1 MNQAPTFDDKL
12 KQNLPQKIEEKVV
25 EKEKSVAENIA
36 EVYNELVDKQKMYS
50 VKTLTWFYKY
60 MQQIIM
66 VTFSFLLIGIQ
77 QFAEPQFNPYF
88 FLQAKFWYE
97 YLPFVTALWLILFAT
112 TSGSF
117 KIYMEIDLLYIQLKN
132 EIQDH
137 VNSDS
142 KNPFIE
148 IGCKIDDRE
157 RKKRTFKKKVS
168 RELASKIKKY
178 SIGTFDN
185 LVKYL
190 KIDEVDENG
199 EKAILSQ
206 QDILLLNGI
215 NVSKKKEKRVKA
227 SLRALYD
234 MLSDEYVEKVI
245 DNIKIK
251 YNQVTSSL
259 LINGFSP
266 RTKETYEP
274 NFKSNDQVEVIS
286 EFGVGQ
292 LVTMVMMFVI
302 LSLDLMTKEA
312 TVATWVFFVLKMF
325 QLTWTY
331 LKASMRSKPIFE
343 RTFIKALQERENTL
357 NGYKK
362 KYQVIENNKDINK
375 NSTP

>member
-1 MNQAPTFDDKL
+1 MNQAPTFDEKL
-12 KQNLPQKIEEKVV
+12 KQNLPPTPKVEVV
-25 EKEKSVAENIA
+25 EKKTAIESIA
-36 EVYNELVDKQKMYS
+36 ETYNEMVDKQKMYS
-50 VKTLTWFYKY
+50 VKTLSWFYKY
-60 MQQIIM
+60 MQQILM

-77 QFAEPQFNPYF
+77 QFAEPQFNPLL
-88 FLQAKFWYE
+88 FLKAQFWYD

-117 KIYMEIDLLYIQLKN
+117 KVYMEIDPLYIKLKN
-132 EIQDH
+132 QIQDH
-137 VNSDS
+137 VDSDS
-142 KNPFIE
+142 KTPFIE
-148 IGCKIDDRE
+148 MGCKLDDRD
-157 RKKRTFKKKVS
+157 RKKRAFKRQKS
-168 RELASKIKKY
+168 RELAKKIKRY
-178 SIGTFDN
+178 NIGTFDN

-190 KIDEVDENG
+190 KIGELDEKGQTV
-199 EKAILSQ
+199 ILSQ
-206 QDILLLNGI
+206 QDTLLLNGI
-215 NVSKKKEKRVKA
+215 RVSKRKEKRVKA

-234 MLSDEYVEKVI
+234 MLSDDYVDKVI

-251 YNQVTSSL
+251 YSQVTTSL

-274 NFKSNDQVEVIS
+274 NFKANDQVEVIS
-286 EFGVGQ
+286 EFAVGQ
-292 LVTMVMMFVI
+292 IVTMVMMFVI

-312 TVATWVFFVLKMF
+312 TMATFVFFVLKMF

-362 KYQVIENNKDINK
+362 KYQVIESNKVVNT

>member
-1 MNQAPTFDDKL
+1 MNHVPSFDEKL
-12 KQNLPQKIEEKVV
+12 KQNLPPTPKVEEPHKETIG
-25 EKEKSVAENIA
+25 EKIA
-36 EVYNELVDKQKMYS
+36 ETYNEMVEKQKMYT
-50 VKTLTWFYKY
+50 VKSLSWLYKY
-60 MQQIIM
+60 MQQILM

-77 QFAEPQFNPYF
+77 QFAEPQFNPFF

-112 TSGSF
+112 TSGAF
-117 KIYMEIDLLYIQLKN
+117 KIYMEIDPLYIQLKN
-132 EIQDH
+132 NIQDH
-137 VNSDS
+137 VDSDS
-142 KNPFIE
+142 KNAFIE
-148 IGCKIDDRE
+148 IGCKVDDRD
-157 RKKRTFKKKVS
+157 RKKRAFKRQKS
-168 RELASKIKKY
+168 RELARKIKKY
-178 SIGTFDN
+178 NIGTFDN

-190 KIDEVDENG
+190 KIDELDGGNG
-199 EKAILSQ
+199 NSSFSQ

-251 YNQVTSSL
+251 YNQVNSSL

-274 NFKSNDQVEVIS
+274 NFRSNDQVEVIS
-286 EFGVGQ
+286 EFGIGQ
-292 LVTMVMMFVI
+292 VVTMILMFII
-302 LSLDLMTKEA
+302 LSLDLMSKEA
-312 TVATWVFFVLKMF
+312 TMATFVFFILKMF

-343 RTFIKALQERENTL
+343 RTFIKALQEREKTL
-357 NGYKK
+357 NGYRK
-362 KYQVIENNKDINK
+362 KYQVIESNKVVNT

>member
-1 MNQAPTFDDKL
+1 MNQAQSFDEKL
-12 KQNLPQKIEEKVV
+12 KQNLPPTPKVEEPH
-25 EKEKSVAENIA
+25 KETIGENIA
-36 EVYNELVDKQKMYS
+36 KVYNEMVEKQKMYS
-50 VKTLTWFYKY
+50 VKTLSWLYKY
-60 MQQIIM
+60 MQQILM

-112 TSGSF
+112 TSGAF
-117 KIYMEIDLLYIQLKN
+117 KIYMEIDPLYIQLKN
-132 EIQDH
+132 DIQDH
-137 VNSDS
+137 VDSDS
-142 KNPFIE
+142 KSPFIE
-148 IGCKIDDRE
+148 IGCKIDDRD
-157 RKKRTFKKKVS
+157 RKKRAFKRQKS
-168 RELASKIKKY
+168 RELARKIKKFN
-178 SIGTFDN
+178 IGTFDN

-190 KIDEVDENG
+190 RIG
-199 EKAILSQ
+199 ELSKEGDTVVLSQ
-206 QDILLLNGI
+206 QDTLLLNGI

-234 MLSDEYVEKVI
+234 MLGDDYVEKVI
-245 DNIKIK
+245 DNIKIR
-251 YNQVTSSL
+251 YNQVNSSL

-274 NFKSNDQVEVIS
+274 NFRSNDQVEVIS
-286 EFGVGQ
+286 EFGIGQ
-292 LVTMVMMFVI
+292 VVTMILMFII
-302 LSLDLMTKEA
+302 LSLDLMSKEA
-312 TVATWVFFVLKMF
+312 TMATFVFFILKMF

-357 NGYKK
+357 NGYRK
-362 KYQVIENNKDINK
+362 KYQVIESNKEVNK

>member
-1 MNQAPTFDDKL
+1 MNPTTFDEKL
-12 KQNLPQKIEEKVV
+12 KQNLPPTPKVEEH
-25 EKEKSVAENIA
+25 KESVTDNIA
-36 EVYNELVDKQKMYS
+36 KVYNEMVDKQKMYS
-50 VKTLTWFYKY
+50 VKTLSWFYKY

-77 QFAEPQFNPYF
+77 QFAEPQFNPLF
-88 FLQAKFWYE
+88 FLKAQFWYD

-117 KIYMEIDLLYIQLKN
+117 KVYMEIDPLYIKLKN
-132 EIQDH
+132 QIQDH
-137 VNSDS
+137 VDSDS

-148 IGCKIDDRE
+148 IGCKYDDRD
-157 RKKRTFKKKVS
+157 RKKRAFKRQKS
-168 RELASKIKKY
+168 RELAKKIKKY
-178 SIGTFDN
+178 NIGTFDN

-190 KIDEVDENG
+190 KIGELDEKGQTV
-199 EKAILSQ
+199 ILSQ
-206 QDILLLNGI
+206 QDTLLLNGI
-215 NVSKKKEKRVKA
+215 RVSKRKEKRVKA

-234 MLSDEYVEKVI
+234 MLSDDYVEKVI

-251 YNQVTSSL
+251 YSQVTTSL

-274 NFKSNDQVEVIS
+274 NFRSNDQVEVIS
-286 EFGVGQ
+286 EFGIGQ
-292 LVTMVMMFVI
+292 VVTMILMFVI

-312 TVATWVFFVLKMF
+312 SIATWVFFVLKMF
-325 QLTWTY
+325 QLSWTY

-343 RTFIKALQERENTL
+343 RTFIKALQEREKTL

-362 KYQVIENNKDINK
+362 KYQVIESNKESVSNIK
-375 NSTP
+375 